1 MTTQNLSLYNQQAEI
16 AQTETQYS
24 LAKILGIWAV
34 VALPMALL
42 AWVVTPA
49 LIPHVD
55 LHPGILFWLMM
66 IVGLVWQFVLSLV
79 ILYRELGTLRWSAV
93 RHRTWLNMPRSPQ
106 TNEPQAK
113 LFWWLVPCLVVSALV
128 DLAIGEFLNAPLTW
142 LFPLLAEPAYAD
154 MSGLVSPEFVG
165 KWWLVGIVLIS
176 CLFNYFLGEELLFR
190 GVLLPRMRGAFGKWD
205 WVANAALFGLYHLH
219 KPWMIPSIA
228 VSSLATVWPA
238 RRFRCNWM
246 AVIIHGVEGIF
257 LLVVVLGVVMGLA

>member
-24 LAKILGIWAV
+24 LAKILGIWAM

-49 LIPHVD
+49 LIPYVN
-55 LHPGILFWLMM
+55 LHPGIVFWLMM
-66 IVGLVWQFVLSLV
+66 IV
-79 ILYRELGTLRWSAV
+79 
-93 RHRTWLNMPRSPQ
+93 
-106 TNEPQAK
+106 
-113 LFWWLVPCLVVSALV
+113 
-128 DLAIGEFLNAPLTW
+128 
-142 LFPLLAEPAYAD
+142 
-154 MSGLVSPEFVG
+154 
-165 KWWLVGIVLIS
+165 
-176 CLFNYFLGEELLFR
+176 
-190 GVLLPRMRGAFGKWD
+190 
-205 WVANAALFGLYHLH
+205 H

-228 VSSLATVWPA
+228 VGSLTTVWPA